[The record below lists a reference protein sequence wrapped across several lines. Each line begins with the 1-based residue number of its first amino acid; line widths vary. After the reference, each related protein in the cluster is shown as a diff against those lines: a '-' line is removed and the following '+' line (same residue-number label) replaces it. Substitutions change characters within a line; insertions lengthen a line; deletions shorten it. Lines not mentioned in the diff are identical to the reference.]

1 MSKPFTAS
9 AGLPV
14 NAAEP
19 VITFSPVT
27 LPVPGRPAPLEVK
40 VSAPATGDDLPVILF
55 SHGHGQSN
63 FLASLRGYGPVVDF
77 WAAHGFVVLQ
87 PTHLDFTGL
96 GLRDTG
102 TEGAPLFWRSR
113 VEDMHVLLDHL
124 DDIERTVP
132 GLAGRVNRTKIAAVG
147 HSLGG
152 HTVSML
158 AGMTVADRATGTV
171 VDRRD
176 ERIVASVIMA
186 GPGAG
191 EDLAGF
197 AAEHYPDLAGT
208 SFGTMTG
215 QALVVVG
222 DKDQNPMFTDRE
234 DWRADP
240 YHRSPG
246 GNKTLLTVFEGE
258 HLLGGVSGYDA
269 GETTD
274 ENPERV
280 AAVRALIWAYLR
292 SALVPGDPAWSR
304 VGQALD
310 AQEVPLGR
318 IENRAVTTSAAA

>member
-1 MSKPFTAS
+1 MTKRFTAS

-19 VITFSPVT
+19 VITYSPVT
-27 LPVPGRPAPLEVK
+27 LQVPGRPVPLEVK
-40 VSAPATGDDLPVILF
+40 VSVPATGADLPVILF
-55 SHGHGQSN
+55 SHGHGMSN
-63 FLASLRGYGPVVDF
+63 FLSSLRGYGPLVDF

-96 GLRDTG
+96 GLRDNG
-102 TEGAPLFWRSR
+102 TEDAPLFWRSR
-113 VEDMHVLLDHL
+113 VEDMHFVLDHL
-124 DDIERTVP
+124 DEIEQTVP
-132 GLAGRVNRTKIAAVG
+132 GLAGRVNWTKIAAVG

-158 AGMTVADRATGTV
+158 AGMTVANRVDGTTL
-171 VDRRD
+171 DRRD
-176 ERIVASVIMA
+176 ERILASVIMA

-208 SFGTMTG
+208 TFDTMTG
-215 QALVVVG
+215 QALIVVG
-222 DKDQNPMFTDRE
+222 DKDHNAMFTNRK

-246 GNKTLLTVFEGE
+246 HNKTLITVFAAE
-258 HLLGGVSGYDA
+258 HMLGGVSGYDA

-274 ENPERV
+274 ESPERV
-280 AAVRALIWAYLR
+280 AAIRAMIWAYLR
-292 SALVPGDPAWSR
+292 SALVPGDRAWDLA
-304 VGQALD
+304 VQDLGAQQAPFAKID
-310 AQEVPLGR
+310 TRTAQ
-318 IENRAVTTSAAA
+318 

>member
-1 MSKPFTAS
+1 MSTPFTAS
-9 AGLPV
+9 TGLPV
-14 NAAEP
+14 NAAKP

-27 LPVPGRPAPLEVK
+27 LPVPGRPVPLEIK
-40 VSAPATGDDLPVILF
+40 VSAPATGGDLPVILF
-55 SHGHGQSN
+55 SHGHGRSN
-63 FLASLRGYGPVVDF
+63 FLSSLHGYGPLVDF

-87 PTHLDFTGL
+87 PTHLDSSGL
-96 GLRDTG
+96 GLRDNG

-113 VEDMHVLLDHL
+113 VEDMHVLLDHANE
-124 DDIERTVP
+124 IEQVVP
-132 GLAGRVNRTKIAAVG
+132 GLSGRVNWTRIAAVG

-158 AGMTVADRATGTV
+158 AGMTVTSREGGTV
-171 VDRRD
+171 LDRRD
-176 ERIVASVIMA
+176 ERITASVIMA
-186 GPGAG
+186 GPGTG

-208 SFGTMTG
+208 RFDTMTG

-222 DKDQNPMFTDRE
+222 EKDHNPMFTDRE

-246 GNKTLLTVFEGE
+246 ENKTLLTVREGE
-258 HLLGGVSGYDA
+258 HMLGGVSGYDA
-269 GETTD
+269 AETTD

-292 SALVPGDPAWSR
+292 SALIPGDPTWTEAAE
-304 VGQALD
+304 ALD
-310 AQEVPLGR
+310 ARDNPWGR
-318 IENRAVTTSAAA
+318 IDSKPGR